1 MSNAGAGR
9 LQLRGDEMLP
19 GNKRD
24 HQPMST
30 TSILALLVST
40 LQRARGQ
47 AASITVCVSVSAGI
61 NMCWVRQL
69 ACEGRRDIAVPQ

>member
-1 MSNAGAGR
+1 
-9 LQLRGDEMLP
+9 
-19 GNKRD
+19 
-24 HQPMST
+24 MST